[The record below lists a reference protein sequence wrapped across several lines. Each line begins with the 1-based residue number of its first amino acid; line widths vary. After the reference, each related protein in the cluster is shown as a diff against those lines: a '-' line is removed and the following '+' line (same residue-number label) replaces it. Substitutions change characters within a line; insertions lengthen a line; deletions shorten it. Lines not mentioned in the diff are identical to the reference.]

1 MGLFLVKAYGLLE
14 AVAWR
19 CSIKKRVL
27 NNFTGKHLCQSIFFD
42 EAAGWRPETLLKR
55 DFNTGLSL
63 CIFQNTRWY
72 FVLVVVVDIFWRF
85 CCWWCCHMLFSQSC
99 FSRKLFS
106 HCRLP
111 FFEMFVYVLLK
122 FDWLI
127 IFFLENPTRKLKIIN
142 FFFSHFQHSFS
153 NFTIAH
159 AQF

>member
-1 MGLFLVKAYGLLE
+1 MSEYLFWWSCRLKT
-14 AVAWR
+14 WNF
-19 CSIKKRVL
+19 IKKRL
-27 NNFTGKHLCQSIFFD
+27 QHRSF
-42 EAAGWRPETLLKR
+42 
-55 DFNTGLSL
+55 L